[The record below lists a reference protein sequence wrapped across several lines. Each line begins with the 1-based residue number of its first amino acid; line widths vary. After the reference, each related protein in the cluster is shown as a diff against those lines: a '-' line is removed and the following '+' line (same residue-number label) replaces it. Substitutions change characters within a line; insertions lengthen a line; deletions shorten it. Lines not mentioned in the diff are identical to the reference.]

1 MIQDSRGK
9 TQLIMWCSIY
19 Y

>member
-1 MIQDSRGK
+1 MVHGSTVE

-19 Y
+19 C

>member
-1 MIQDSRGK
+1 MVKDSTVE

-19 Y
+19 C

>member
-1 MIQDSRGK
+1 MAQGSTDE

-19 Y
+19 C